1 MNVLG
6 AICWAVLL
14 VMVLALLSVVELVC
28 AEPRP

>member
-6 AICWAVLL
+6 RIGWVLLL